1 MVNTVDR
8 RSSITI
14 RMPAAE
20 PPTTMQRRRRL
31 AAGLLTVLA
40 LGAVTW
46 QVTPAAAFAWADAVA
61 ARPLQYGLLLAV
73 ATVIRPAVAWP
84 PTALSVAVGYGY
96 GLWGLPLALTLVVLT
111 SLPPYWFGGH
121 TATDGRVN
129 AVGTQLLA
137 ETGSLRGLIGARLL
151 PIPSDLVS
159 VGAGATAVRLRVFLA
174 GTAVGELPW
183 AILGVVAGHS
193 LSRLQQRGLTGE
205 VDPWILVGLTAA
217 GVLLLAGPC
226 YRLLAGTDL
235 PDSLR

>member
-1 MVNTVDR
+1 
-8 RSSITI
+8 
-14 RMPAAE
+14 MPAAE

-31 AAGLLTVLA
+31 GAGVLTVLT

-73 ATVIRPAVAWP
+73 ATLVRPAVAWP

-96 GLWGLPLALTLVVLT
+96 GPLGVPLALVFVVLT

-121 TATDGRVN
+121 TATEGRVTAAGN
-129 AVGTQLLA
+129 QLLA

-159 VGAGATAVRLRVFLA
+159 VGAGATAVRLRPFLA
-174 GTAVGELPW
+174 TTAVGELPW
-183 AILGVVAGHS
+183 AILGVLAGHS
-193 LSRLQQRGLTGE
+193 LSRLQQRGLSGE
-205 VDPWILVGLTAA
+205 VDLWILVGLTAA

-226 YRLLAGTDL
+226 YRLLAARDVL
-235 PDSLR
+235 ESLR